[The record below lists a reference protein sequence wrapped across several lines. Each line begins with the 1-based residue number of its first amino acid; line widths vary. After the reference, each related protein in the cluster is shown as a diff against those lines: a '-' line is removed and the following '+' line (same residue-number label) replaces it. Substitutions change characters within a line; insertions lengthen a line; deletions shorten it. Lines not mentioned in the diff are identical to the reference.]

1 MGWETCEYLYAEWV
15 CIPGRAAPSIGV
27 FCRQYARTSA
37 QHHTSVCETKWR
49 HIVYTWFWNGAHVD
63 CCLKYIFMILR
74 TAAADCVIVTYK
86 LMLDMSHFRL
96 LWNSSKLR
104 LLDLTG
110 TERPLCDTLI
120 EHVPLTSLEVLYLA
134 RSASAKETNL
144 PQILAAVRLS
154 LFVF

>member
-1 MGWETCEYLYAEWV
+1 
-15 CIPGRAAPSIGV
+15 
-27 FCRQYARTSA
+27 
-37 QHHTSVCETKWR
+37 
-49 HIVYTWFWNGAHVD
+49 
-63 CCLKYIFMILR
+63 MILR

-144 PQILAAVRLS
+144 PQILAAVSVTPPLLKQPVHYKTAHLQICAECANKYPCAFS
-154 LFVF
+154 YSVATP